1 MLKKYPEKNLIAKS
15 AMSSGPSV
23 NVLNALL
30 NYSKSVKVAQ
40 VKKEKLLVHLN

>member
-1 MLKKYPEKNLIAKS
+1 MLKKYSEKNVLTTV
-15 AMSSGPSV
+15 SSKEGPSI
-23 NVLNALL
+23 NVLNAIL